1 MAVLKPF
8 KGIRPDEKYVED
20 VSCLPYD
27 VMNRD
32 EAREMGKNEKSFLHI
47 VRSDIDLDDSV
58 DIHDEKVYE
67 KARENFDKFL
77 DKGYLK
83 QEDKEVYYIY
93 RQIMDGRVQTGICGC
108 CSTFEYEQG
117 IIKKHEFTR
126 PEKEVDR
133 INNFLA
139 CSAHTEPVF
148 FAHRHNENVHNFI
161 EDFTKNNKPVYDFVS
176 DDGISHI
183 LWVVDNEEDVEK
195 VREYYNNI
203 DYLYIAD
210 GHHRTASS
218 YEVGKRLREEA
229 GDDVDR
235 EYNYILS
242 VVFDSDELS
251 IMDYNRVVKS
261 LNGLDK
267 DEFFSKVKEKF
278 EVSEPSEEIIKP
290 SKKHDFSM
298 YVEGKWYL
306 IIAKEGTF
314 DESNPVKSLD
324 ADILQENLLGPV
336 LGIDDPRTNDNIEFV
351 GGIRGL
357 KELQER
363 ADKFGGVAFA
373 VYPVTMDDLFGVADA
388 NMVMPPKSTWFEPKL
403 RSGLFIH
410 KI

>member
-77 DKGYLK
+77 QKGYLK

-148 FAHRHNENVHNFI
+148 FAHRHNENVHSFI

-195 VREYYNNI
+195 VRGYYNDI

-218 YEVGKRLREEA
+218 YEVGKRLREKA
-229 GDDVDR
+229 GDDKDR

-267 DEFFSKVKEKF
+267 DEFFSKMKEKF
-278 EVSEPSEEIIKP
+278 EISEPSDEIIKP

-298 YVEGKWYL
+298 CVEGKWYL
-306 IIAKEGTF
+306 ITAKKGTF

-324 ADILQENLLGPV
+324 ADILQENLLGPI

-363 ADKFGGVAFA
+363 ADKFGGAAFA

>member
-218 YEVGKRLREEA
+218 YEVGKRLREES

-242 VVFDSDELS
+242 VVFDSDELA

-290 SKKHDFSM
+290 NKKHDFSM

-306 IIAKEGTF
+306 ITAKEGTF

-363 ADKFGGVAFA
+363 ADKFGGAAFA

>member
-67 KARENFDKFL
+67 KAKENFDKFL

-183 LWVVDNEEDVEK
+183 LWVVDKEEDVEK

-242 VVFDSDELS
+242 VVFDSDELA

-290 SKKHDFSM
+290 NKKHDFSM

-306 IIAKEGTF
+306 ITAKEGTF

-357 KELQER
+357 QELQER
-363 ADKFGGVAFA
+363 ADKFGGAAFA

>member
-83 QEDKEVYYIY
+83 KEDKEVYYIY

-183 LWVVDNEEDVEK
+183 LWVVDKEEDVEK

-242 VVFDSDELS
+242 VVFDSDELA

-290 SKKHDFSM
+290 NKKHDFSM

-306 IIAKEGTF
+306 ITAKEGTF

-363 ADKFGGVAFA
+363 ADKFGGAAFA

>member
-183 LWVVDNEEDVEK
+183 LWVVDKEEDVEK

-242 VVFDSDELS
+242 VVFDSDELA

-290 SKKHDFSM
+290 NKKHDFSM

-306 IIAKEGTF
+306 ITAKEGTF

-363 ADKFGGVAFA
+363 ADKFGGAAFA

>member
-8 KGIRPDEKYVED
+8 KGIRPDERYVKE

-27 VMNRD
+27 VMDRN
-32 EAREMGKNEKSFLHI
+32 EAREMGKGEKSFLHI
-47 VRSDIDLDDSV
+47 VRSDIDLPDSI
-58 DIHDEKVYE
+58 DIHDDKVYQ
-67 KARENFDKFL
+67 KAKENFDKFL
-77 DKGYLK
+77 KEGYLK
-83 QEDKEVYYIY
+83 EEDKEVYYIY
-93 RQIMDGRVQTGICGC
+93 REIMNGRVQTGICGC
-108 CSTFEYEQG
+108 CSTFEYEEG

-126 PEKEVDR
+126 PEKEIDR

-161 EDFTKNNKPVYDFVS
+161 KDFTHKNKPVYDFVS

-183 LWVVDNEEDVEK
+183 LWVVEKDEDIQQVKEF
-195 VREYYNNI
+195 YDAI

-218 YEVGKRLREEA
+218 YEVGKRKREEA

-242 VVFDSDELS
+242 VVFDSDELE
-251 IMDYNRVVKS
+251 IMDYNRVVKN

-267 DEFFSKVKEKF
+267 DEFLNKVSEKF
-278 EVSEPSEEIIKP
+278 EILSSDEDIIKP
-290 SKKHDFSM
+290 NKKHDFSM
-298 YVEGKWYL
+298 YLDGKWYK
-306 IIAKEGTF
+306 IRAKEGTYE
-314 DESNPVKSLD
+314 ESHPVKSLD
-324 ADILQENLLGPV
+324 ADILQENLLAPI
-336 LGIDDPRTNDNIEFV
+336 LSIEDPRTSDNIEFV

-357 KELQER
+357 GELKER

>member
-77 DKGYLK
+77 QKGYLK

-148 FAHRHNENVHNFI
+148 FAHRHNENVHSFI

-195 VREYYNNI
+195 VREYYNDI

-218 YEVGKRLREEA
+218 YEVGKRLREKA
-229 GDDVDR
+229 GDDIDK

-242 VVFDSDELS
+242 VVFDSDELA

-278 EVSEPSEEIIKP
+278 EISEPSGEIIKP

-298 YVEGKWYL
+298 YVECKWYL
-306 IIAKEGTF
+306 ITAKEGTF

-324 ADILQENLLGPV
+324 ADILQENLLGPI

-363 ADKFGGVAFA
+363 ADKFGGAAFA
-373 VYPVTMDDLFGVADA
+373 VYPVTMYDLFGVADA